1 MTAPRVHE
9 TAHVEAGAEL
19 AEDVEIGPLCHVGA
33 GVRLGPGTRL
43 LGSCTIVGP
52 TTLGAHNVVHA
63 YAALGGAPQDRTHAG
78 EPTTLVIGDDNEFRE
93 HVTVHRGTAK
103 DRGET
108 RIGSRGLFMAGTHI
122 AHDCV
127 IGDGVVLANATLL
140 GGHVVL
146 GDGVVTGG
154 RVGLVPFVRV
164 GRIAF
169 VAGAAV
175 VERDVP
181 PFVIVSG
188 DRARVR
194 APNHVGLRR
203 HGVSEASIAAIDAAF
218 RAIFVGKRAVPRE
231 IESDPFVREL
241 LGQNRP

>member
-1 MTAPRVHE
+1 VSSARVHP
-9 TAHVEAGAEL
+9 TAVVDPGAEV
-19 AEDVEIGPLCHVGA
+19 EGDVEIGPLCHVGA
-33 GVRLGPGTRL
+33 GVTLGRGTRL
-43 LGSCTIVGP
+43 LGSCTVLGP
-52 TTLGAHNVVHA
+52 TTLGAKNVVHP
-63 YAALGGAPQDRTHAG
+63 YAVLGGAPQDRSHAG
-78 EPTTLVIGDDNEFRE
+78 EATTLRIGDDNEFRE

-108 RIGSRGLFMAGTHI
+108 RIGSGGLFMAGAHI

-154 RVGLVPFVRV
+154 RAGFVPYVRV
-164 GRIAF
+164 GRFAF
-169 VAGAAV
+169 IAGAAV

-181 PFVIVSG
+181 PFVIAAG

-203 HGVSEASIAAIDAAF
+203 HGVPEASIAALEEAF
-218 RAIFVGKRAVPRE
+218 RAVFVGKRAIPPEVAR
-231 IESDPFVREL
+231 DPFVQEL
-241 LGQNRP
+241 LAAVT

>member
-1 MTAPRVHE
+1 MTAPRVHPS
-9 TAHVEAGAEL
+9 AVVDAGAEL
-19 AEDVEIGPLCHVGA
+19 GDGVEIGPLCHVGA
-33 GVRLGPGTRL
+33 GVRLGDGTRL
-43 LGSCTIVGP
+43 LASCTVLGP
-52 TTLGAHNVVHA
+52 TTLGARNVVHP
-63 YAALGGAPQDRTHAG
+63 YAVLGGAPQDHSHAG

-108 RIGSRGLFMAGTHI
+108 RIGSRGLFMAGAHV

-154 RVGLVPFVRV
+154 RAGFVPYVRV

-169 VAGAAV
+169 IAGAAV
-175 VERDVP
+175 VERNVP
-181 PFVIVSG
+181 PFVIASG

-203 HGVSEASIAAIDAAF
+203 HGISEASIAAIDAAF
-218 RAIFVGKRAVPRE
+218 RAVFVGKREV
-231 IESDPFVREL
+231 SREL
-241 LGQNRP
+241 AAHPLVQELLASVA

>member
-1 MTAPRVHE
+1 MSSARVHP
-9 TAHVEAGAEL
+9 TAVVDPGAEV
-19 AEDVEIGPLCHVGA
+19 AGDVEIGPLSQVCA
-33 GVRLGPGTRL
+33 GVILGRGTRL
-43 LGSCTIVGP
+43 LGSCTVLGP
-52 TTLGAHNVVHA
+52 TTLGTNNVVHA
-63 YAALGGAPQDRTHAG
+63 YAVLGGGPQDRSHAG
-78 EPTTLVIGDDNEFRE
+78 EATTLRIGDDNEFRE

-108 RIGSRGLFMAGTHI
+108 RIGSRGLFMAGAHV

-146 GDGVVTGG
+146 GDGVVAGG
-154 RVGLVPFVRV
+154 RAGFVPYVRV
-164 GRIAF
+164 GRFAF
-169 VAGAAV
+169 IAGAAV

-181 PFVIVSG
+181 PFVIAAG

-203 HGVSEASIAAIDAAF
+203 HGVPEASIAALEEAF
-218 RAIFVGKRAVPRE
+218 RALFVGKRAVPAE
-231 IESDPFVREL
+231 IARDPFVQEL
-241 LGQNRP
+241 LAAVT